1 MSKIKA
7 VIFDMD
13 GVLIDA
19 KEWHYEALNRALN
32 LFGHEINRF
41 DHLHTFDGLPTR
53 TKLELLSTE
62 RGLSRRLHGFLN
74 KMKQKYTME
83 LALTKCGPTF
93 KHQYAISKL
102 KEDGYKLGVASN
114 SIKNSVDVMIERAQ
128 LSQYFDIMLSNE
140 DVSKPKPDPEIYNT
154 AIGRLGITPE
164 ECMIVEDNDHGI
176 KAARASGAYVLE
188 VNSVDD
194 VNHVNI
200 RQAIA
205 QYEGHHA

>member
-74 KMKQKYTME
+74 KMKQKY
-83 LALTKCGPTF
+83 
-93 KHQYAISKL
+93 
-102 KEDGYKLGVASN
+102 V
-114 SIKNSVDVMIERAQ
+114 SV
-128 LSQYFDIMLSNE
+128 
-140 DVSKPKPDPEIYNT
+140 
-154 AIGRLGITPE
+154 
-164 ECMIVEDNDHGI
+164 
-176 KAARASGAYVLE
+176 
-188 VNSVDD
+188 
-194 VNHVNI
+194 
-200 RQAIA
+200 
-205 QYEGHHA
+205 